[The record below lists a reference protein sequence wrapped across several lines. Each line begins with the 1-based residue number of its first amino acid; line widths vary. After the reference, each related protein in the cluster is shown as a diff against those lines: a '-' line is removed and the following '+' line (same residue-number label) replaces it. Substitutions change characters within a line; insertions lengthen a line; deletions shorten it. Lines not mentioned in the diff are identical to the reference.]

1 MLARLTGSLFLAY
14 KDELSTSGNLF
25 LLVAPD
31 HVGTGTW
38 STLVLILSPR
48 NLAHAIE
55 GLK

>member
-1 MLARLTGSLFLAY
+1 MLARLTGSLFLAHR
-14 KDELSTSGNLF
+14 DELSTSGKPF

-38 STLVLILSPR
+38 STLVPILSPR
-48 NLAHAIE
+48 NLARAIE